1 MSEYSLKDEI
11 IEQIFSEYEEKYFID
26 VGACSGIL
34 GSHTYLLEKKHG
46 WNGICI
52 EAHPQLFEC
61 LSENRNL
68 CYKAAVFSTKE
79 TIEMFFTHIEDSYLV
94 SEGTIPLNHNLG
106 HALGG
111 GSGLTN
117 RWDEH
122 HKNTI
127 MNRNPGKGCTTLV
140 ETETLSE
147 IMNKFDCPEY
157 IHLLDVDVEY
167 ADYDVLIGCD
177 WDKHRFGAIL
187 IELNNEL
194 VEDKMKKEGYSTYI
208 QFIEDSRDRM
218 YIDSENKALEKSVK
232 ELAKSK
238 LAPNKEFWQ
247 IESLI

>member
-1 MSEYSLKDEI
+1 MSIYSGKDDLIQEI
-11 IEQIFSEYEEKYFID
+11 FYDHDEKFFID
-26 VGACSGIL
+26 VGAHDGIS
-34 GSHTYLLEKKHG
+34 GSHTYTLESLHG
-46 WNGICI
+46 WSGICI
-52 EAHPQLFEC
+52 EAHPTLFSR
-61 LSENRNL
+61 LSRCRETTYQGAIFSKKEELEIYFQDIPDENENV
-68 CYKAAVFSTKE
+68 KA
-79 TIEMFFTHIEDSYLV
+79 
-94 SEGTIPLNHNLG
+94 G
-106 HALGG
+106 HAFGG
-111 GSGLTN
+111 GSGITN
-117 RWDEH
+117 RWNEH

-127 MNRNPGKGCTTLV
+127 MDQHPGKGCTVSV

-157 IHLLDVDVEY
+157 IHLLDIDVEY

-177 WDKHRFGAIL
+177 WDKHRFGGIL

-194 VEDKMKKEGYSTYI
+194 VEDKMKKEGYNTYI
-208 QFIEDSRDRM
+208 QFIEDSGDRM